1 MPAPFAFQMKLSFT
15 VAMAAFAA
23 YTSQPV
29 QAATLYSLAEA
40 DEDWEDVPDMLA
52 EVNTTTDNETDV
64 ELFAEETTEERRRR
78 LERERREKER
88 RAAAK
93 PKPLTHTE

>member
-29 QAATLYSLAEA
+29 KAATLYSMAEA

-52 EVNTTTDNETDV
+52 EVNTTTDADTDI
-64 ELFAEETTEERRRR
+64 LAEETPDERRRR
-78 LERERREKER
+78 LDRERRERER